1 MKTESILDQHNLSKT
16 PCRVDIINTLTSVDV
31 ALTENQI
38 KKNLK
43 FDYDRATIFR
53 TLKTF
58 SEKGIIHCVP
68 VEGNEV
74 YYAISKPNYKQT
86 LSHAHFHCNSCGGV
100 YCLNSIS
107 IAEPQLP
114 EGFSANKYEITING
128 CCKKCNE

>member
-1 MKTESILDQHNLSKT
+1 METSNILETHNLSKT
-16 PCRVDIINTLTSVDV
+16 PCRVDIIDTLLATEV
-31 ALTENQI
+31 ALTEQQL
-38 KKNLK
+38 KENLK

-86 LSHAHFHCNSCGGV
+86 LSHAHFHCSTCGGV

-114 EGFSANKYEITING
+114 DGFAAQGYELTING
-128 CCKKCNE
+128 CCRKCKE